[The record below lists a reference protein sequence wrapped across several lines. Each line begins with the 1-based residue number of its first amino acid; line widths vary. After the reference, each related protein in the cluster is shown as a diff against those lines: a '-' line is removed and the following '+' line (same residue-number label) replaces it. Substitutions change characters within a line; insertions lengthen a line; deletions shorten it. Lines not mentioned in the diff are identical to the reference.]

1 MINKNKE
8 EIEKIK
14 DLIKS
19 FKEGNIDTY
28 ALRKELKATI
38 KTSIQ
43 WCEDE
48 IELIENVIDGII
60 LDDNIELDINEIH
73 LKLKRNLKNKLS
85 QLQIHL
91 TWLKEK
97 LKEKENE

>member
-43 WCEDE
+43 WCEWILNYFDE
-48 IELIENVIDGII
+48 
-60 LDDNIELDINEIH
+60 NEEPKIYE
-73 LKLKRNLKNKLS
+73 

-97 LKEKENE
+97 LKEKEK